1 MESNHN
7 ILVTGN
13 GFDLYHGRKT
23 GYMDFVRCVE
33 DAFAQSKDR
42 RDPVQTRLTELCN
55 VNGFFRHFHFT
66 MSENLSWT
74 WFEGE
79 MDNIVTALAHFQ
91 AVMAENQKNP
101 EYDPASYNIIG
112 GLFSYNDLQIFKHFA
127 RIFEQVYD
135 DPSGGL
141 FKLRQQFITPEKRL
155 DAAALVAEARREL
168 DSFTAALDLYLTDCL
183 GEPVGVGEP
192 DICETADAAAGKK
205 QNSELGG
212 KRERNTA
219 KDVFGVWGSDEIRP
233 DYVIN
238 FNFTDTAERC
248 GVPEERVFYAK
259 GKAGSEPVNLV
270 LGSPDLAEEPADWI
284 YLRNY
289 FQKLMKFIGQP
300 DRAQL
305 YPIDESG
312 SPVPV
317 TLHYFGY
324 SFPAGDA
331 ELLRELDTAAAK
343 TVIYCVD
350 GEDYAYKLIRLIRLF
365 GKDAVMEK
373 IYDGRYS
380 FKIRQY

>member
-1 MESNHN
+1 MNGNHN

-13 GFDLYHGRKT
+13 GFDLHHGRKT
-23 GYMDFVRCVE
+23 GYMDFIRCVE
-33 DAFAQSKDR
+33 DAFAQSKDQ
-42 RDPVQTRLTELCN
+42 RDEVQTRLTELCN

-66 MSENLSWT
+66 MSEDLSWT

-79 MDNIVTALAHFQ
+79 MDNIVAALAHFQ
-91 AVMAENQKNP
+91 AVMAENQKDP

-155 DAAALVAEARREL
+155 NAPAFVAEARREL
-168 DSFTAALDLYLTDCL
+168 DSFTAALDLYLTAC
-183 GEPVGVGEP
+183 VGESDDAGAAGRP
-192 DICETADAAAGKK
+192 GICEAADA
-205 QNSELGG
+205 
-212 KRERNTA
+212 
-219 KDVFGVWGSDEIRP
+219 VFKAENFDEIHP

-259 GKAGSEPVNLV
+259 GKAGSVPVNLV

-305 YPIDESG
+305 YPVDESG
-312 SPVPV
+312 NPVPV

-324 SFPAGDA
+324 SFPEGDA
-331 ELLRELDTAAAK
+331 ELIRELNAAAAK
-343 TVIYCVD
+343 MVIYCAD
-350 GEDYAYKLIRLIRLF
+350 GEDYAYKVIRLIKLF
-365 GKDAVMEK
+365 GRDAVMEK

-380 FKIRQY
+380 FEIRKD